1 MGRKPKDYT
10 GEIHGCWEV
19 IGRDFNPKSKSHE
32 TFWLSKCL
40 KCGNI
45 ASVRKSD
52 LDKNP
57 NSCNNCKGDIIR
69 SYKIGDK
76 YGYLT
81 IVDRGISKG
90 NHTYVKVQCDCGS
103 GPFNVRLEHLK
114 GQNHGKTISC
124 GCASE
129 SAGELKIRQEL
140 EKWNIIFKTQYRIK
154 EFNINSPFD
163 FAIFDKNEKLLA
175 LIEYDGEQHF
185 KVVDFFG
192 GEEKFLQQKEND
204 EKKNKWCKENNI
216 KLVRIPC
223 SEYDNIT
230 IKNILLAISN

>member
-1 MGRKPKDYT
+1 MG
-10 GEIHGCWEV
+10 V
-19 IGRDFNPKSKSHE
+19 N
-32 TFWLSKCL
+32 LL
-40 KCGNI
+40 
-45 ASVRKSD
+45 
-52 LDKNP
+52 
-57 NSCNNCKGDIIR
+57 
-69 SYKIGDK
+69 
-76 YGYLT
+76 
-81 IVDRGISKG
+81 
-90 NHTYVKVQCDCGS
+90 
-103 GPFNVRLEHLK
+103 NVLIEHLK

-216 KLVRIPC
+216 KLVRIPY